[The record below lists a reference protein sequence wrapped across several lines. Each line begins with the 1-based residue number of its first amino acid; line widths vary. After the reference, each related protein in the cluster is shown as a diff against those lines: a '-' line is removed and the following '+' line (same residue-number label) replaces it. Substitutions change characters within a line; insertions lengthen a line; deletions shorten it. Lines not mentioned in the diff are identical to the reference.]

1 MAPMSKPSDGGF
13 RLTKWYVDC
22 LDAGGRVAIAYW
34 VSLRYR
40 TLGFAWSSVAVYEPD
55 RPVRRTSAL
64 GRAAEP
70 RLDGRS
76 LTWRDPA
83 IETAVEAEVLQAGTS
98 VQLFARGAGSVEWT
112 CAAPA
117 ADVSL
122 RAPGGALVRGRGY
135 AERLVLTL
143 PPWQLPIRELRWGRW
158 IATEARR
165 SLVWID
171 WRGPASATWVLR
183 DGALCPGATVTNTDV
198 CAGGE
203 RVAIGARQLLHSRR
217 LDDVLGGIAP
227 LRRLVP
233 AAVLAIEDTRWA
245 SRAPLQSPD
254 GASVTGAAIAELVRV
269 P

>member
-1 MAPMSKPSDGGF
+1 MTDPADDGF

-34 VSLRYR
+34 ASLTWRS
-40 TLGFAWSSVAVYEPD
+40 LGFTWSSVAVYEPGT
-55 RPVRRTSAL
+55 PVRRTSAL

-76 LTWRDPA
+76 LTWRDPG
-83 IETAVEAEVLQAGTS
+83 IETVVEAEVLQAGAS
-98 VQLFARGAGSVEWT
+98 VRLFASGAGSVEWT
-112 CAAPA
+112 CAAPV
-117 ADVSL
+117 ADVSV
-122 RAPGGALVRGRGY
+122 RAPGAAVVRGRGY

-143 PPWQLPIRELRWGRW
+143 PPWRLPIRELRWGRW
-158 IATEARR
+158 IAAESPR

-171 WRGPASATWVLR
+171 WRGAAPATWVLR
-183 DGALCPGATVTNTDV
+183 DGALCPGATVTDTEV
-198 CAGGE
+198 CAGGD
-203 RVAIGARQLLHSRR
+203 RVSIGARLLLHSRR
-217 LDDVLGGIAP
+217 LDDVLGGLGP
-227 LRRLVP
+227 LRGLVP

-245 SRAPLQSPD
+245 CDAPLRSSD